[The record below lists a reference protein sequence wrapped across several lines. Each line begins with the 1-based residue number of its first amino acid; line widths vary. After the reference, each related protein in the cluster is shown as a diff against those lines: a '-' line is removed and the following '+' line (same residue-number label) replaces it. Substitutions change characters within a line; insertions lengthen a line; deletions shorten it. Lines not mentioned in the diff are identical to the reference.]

1 MRFLVEYR
9 IKSHIYSG
17 FYIDIFDSR
26 KVIRARNHLQSLEIH
41 RRFQSVSTISG
52 EFPQKASHITKK
64 SACNMLQLLVSYVSL
79 SVYIYTHHM
88 YIYIYIHH
96 IYIYTIHTYHI
107 YIYTLSY
114 VFILYIYIVYIYIY
128 TRNRRQKGKTLQ
140 FAQLRAYRPRRHPI
154 REGAQFMS

>member
-1 MRFLVEYR
+1 MGGINHFQMGGINHSQIIRWFVIVTTLLENVRFLVEYR

-79 SVYIYTHHM
+79 SVYIYTP
-88 YIYIYIHH
+88 Y
-96 IYIYTIHTYHI
+96 
-107 YIYTLSY
+107 
-114 VFILYIYIVYIYIY
+114 VYIYI
-128 TRNRRQKGKTLQ
+128 
-140 FAQLRAYRPRRHPI
+140 
-154 REGAQFMS
+154 